1 MINQN
6 CLFHFFVTKIKL
18 VIIETINF
26 KFVNISFI
34 KLQKEKKRK
43 KKKQRRLMIANITNK
58 VILKLK

>member
-6 CLFHFFVTKIKL
+6 YLFHFFVTKIKL

-34 KLQKEKKRK
+34 KLQKEKK